1 MEVIERLGLILF
13 LIGLIGAL
21 ATREEIMF
29 WFTLIP
35 ICIGFWMFVGKDL
48 KSSEDKG

>member
-1 MEVIERLGLILF
+1 MEVTERLGLVLL

-21 ATREEIMF
+21 ANQDNIMF

-35 ICIGFWMFVGKDL
+35 FMIGFWMFVGKDL
-48 KSSEDKG
+48 KSPKDKG